1 MASTGERTEE
11 ATEKRKQDSRKKG
24 QVARSQD
31 LSAVLVLL
39 GSVLLL
45 RVFGGRMIGGLM
57 DFMSGAFRN
66 LDEAELSVASI
77 SGNETDVMLFTLE
90 VLAPLLLGLMLVSV
104 AANVIQTGPLLS
116 GQALK
121 PQLSRINPISG
132 AKRILGKQGLLALA
146 RNLLKLTIVGG
157 ILALGLRGRFADV
170 SRLGAGSL
178 QEDLDRFIAMAF
190 EITLLGAA
198 ALLALADFF
207 FQRKLHA
214 QQIRMSK
221 QDVRDENKQQ
231 EDDPTVKGRMRQMR
245 RDFFNRMMTAV
256 PQADVVI
263 TNPTHF
269 AVALRYDPLRHAAPM
284 VIAKGEQLT
293 ALRIRQ
299 LAEQNGVPIWEDK
312 FLARALYASVSVGK
326 PIPAELFQA
335 VAEVLAF
342 IFRLRAGQPARPPQP
357 TTAEALGLPAG
368 TLAMAGAG
376 GA

>member
-1 MASTGERTEE
+1 MASGGEKTEA

-31 LSAVLVLL
+31 LSAVLVLA

-45 RVFGGRMIGGLM
+45 RVFGGRMIGGLQ
-57 DFMSGAFRN
+57 DFMSGAFTN
-66 LDEAELSVASI
+66 LHQSELSVQSV
-77 SGNETDVMLFTLE
+77 SGNDTDVMLFTLQ
-90 VLAPLLLGLMLVSV
+90 VLAPLLLGLVLISV
-104 AANVIQTGPLLS
+104 AANVVQTGPLLS
-116 GQALK
+116 REALK
-121 PQLSRINPISG
+121 PQLRRINPLSG

-146 RNLLKLTIVGG
+146 RSLLKLTVVGTIVS
-157 ILALGLRGRFADV
+157 LALRGHFADF
-170 SRLGAGSL
+170 SRLGVGTL
-178 QEDLDRFIAMAF
+178 GDDLNVFIEMAF
-190 EITLLGAA
+190 EVVMLGTA
-198 ALLALADFF
+198 ALFVLALADFF

-214 QQIRMSK
+214 EQIRMTK
-221 QDVRDENKQQ
+221 QEVRDENKQQ
-231 EDDPTVKGRMRQMR
+231 EGDPSVKGRMRQMR

-269 AVALRYDPLRHAAPM
+269 AVALRYDPLSHAAPV

-299 LAEQNGVPIWEDK
+299 LAEQHGVPIWEDK
-312 FLARALYASVSVGK
+312 LLARALYASVPVGG

-342 IFRLRAGQPARPPQP
+342 IFRLRSGQPARPPEP
-357 TTAEALGLPAG
+357 TSAESLGL
-368 TLAMAGAG
+368 AGAG